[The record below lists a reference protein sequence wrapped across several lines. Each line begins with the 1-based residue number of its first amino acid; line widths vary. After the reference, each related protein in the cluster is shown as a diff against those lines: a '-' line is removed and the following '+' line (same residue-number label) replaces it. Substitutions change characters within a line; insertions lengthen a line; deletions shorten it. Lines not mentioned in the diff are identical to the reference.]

1 MEPTV
6 AVIGATGAVGEVF
19 LRVAAERKFPMKK
32 LKLLASSR
40 SAGKVL
46 RYDGPLAD
54 APNGADI
61 VVEETTEAALEDVD
75 IVFCAA
81 SSDVSKQWAPWLRER
96 GKVLVDKSSAF
107 RQDPTVPLVI
117 PEVNGDDLERHQGVV
132 ATPNCTTTPM
142 AMALNALRSVS
153 PLKHVI
159 VATYQAVSGTGADA
173 VDEMAAQIEAIG
185 RGNPVPAP
193 EVYPVQ
199 IAGNVLPHVDDFVAD
214 EDYYTKEELK
224 MRNETRKILHQEG
237 LPVAATCVRVPVEVG
252 HAEVVHVEF
261 EGPYQM
267 GDLIAALQA
276 QPGLVVE
283 TDPTKYLTPLQIAGD
298 DRAFVSRL
306 RRDPTA
312 EYGVTFWCMTDNLR
326 KGAALNAIQI
336 AEEMLKRNLVFDWNK
351 VKA

>member
-19 LRVAAERKFPMKK
+19 LRVAAERNLPMKK
-32 LKLLASSR
+32 LKLLASAR

-46 RYDGPLAD
+46 QYQGQ
-54 APNGADI
+54 DI

-81 SSDVSKQWAPWLRER
+81 SGDVARQWGPWLRER
-96 GKVLVDKSSAF
+96 GKLLIDKSSAF
-107 RQDPTVPLVI
+107 RQDASVPLVI
-117 PEVNGDDLERHQGVV
+117 PEVNGDDLEAHQGIV

-142 AMALNALRSVS
+142 ALALNALRTVA
-153 PLKHVI
+153 PLKRVI

-173 VDEMAAQIEAIG
+173 VDEMDAQIEAIG
-185 RGNPVPAP
+185 RGEPIPAP
-193 EVYPVQ
+193 VVYPVQ

-237 LPVAATCVRVPVEVG
+237 LPVAATCVRVPVEIG

-261 EGPYQM
+261 SAPYAM
-267 GDLIAALQA
+267 ADLFAALQA

-283 TDPTKYLTPLQIAGD
+283 TNPTKYLTPLEIAGD

-306 RRDPTA
+306 RPDPTVD
-312 EYGVTFWCMTDNLR
+312 YGVTFWCMTDNLR

-336 AEEMLKRNLVFDWNK
+336 AEEMLKRGLVFDWNK
-351 VKA
+351 VKASSKA